1 MKKASDIDI
10 SKIDTDSAEF
20 QNALTLLT
28 FTHQSVFLTG
38 KAGTGKS
45 TFLQY
50 LTHTTK
56 KKYVILAP
64 TGIAAVNAG
73 GQTLHSFF
81 KLPFKP
87 MLPDD
92 PEVKDTRRLKERMK
106 YNADKIK
113 LLRSLDLIIIDEV
126 SMVRADTIDFID
138 RLLKIYCGNKREPFG
153 GKQLLLVGD
162 LFQLEPVITGDVRDV
177 LNYHYRDG
185 QFFFNA
191 HAFDQLSIVPIEL
204 CKVYRQSDSSFIE
217 LLDRI
222 RIGAP
227 TMLDLDR
234 INARAVGLTQGS
246 DDFTMTLATRRDT
259 VDEINQSRLNALR
272 TQQRTYEGI
281 IMGEFPESSLP
292 TERELILKIDA
303 QVVFV
308 KNDITRRWVNGT
320 IGKVVDYG
328 DEDITIQLE
337 DGTKHAVTQEVW
349 ENVKYEYDEEKHEVK
364 EIVLGTFKQYPIKLA
379 WALTIHK
386 SQGLTFDK
394 VIIDMG
400 SGAFSGGQSYVALSR
415 CRSLEG
421 IKMRSKIYARDVFVN
436 QRILQFSQ
444 QFNNDQLIQ
453 SALEY
458 AKADDYYN
466 KAAKSF
472 DKRNIDKAV
481 SYFAKA
487 VTARNE
493 LSRNNVQRLISH
505 KLSTINKMQA
515 QIDELTKKVE
525 EYQTLMQ
532 SLATEYV
539 EMGETCREEGW
550 DMEAAIS
557 NYNKAL
563 KLAPDYALALVGK
576 GLALGQMG
584 NIDDAISC
592 LIQASKIDTSDWRP
606 LYHAGRMIIDADL
619 PVAMEY
625 LLHASQRCDDIPD
638 IHTALAEGYEKAG
651 DEAQA
656 EYHRIKARKLK
667 KRKQ

>member
-191 HAFDQLSIVPIEL
+191 HAFDQLSVVPIEL

-656 EYHRIKARKLK
+656 EYHRLKARKLK

>member
-1 MKKASDIDI
+1 MDIN
-10 SKIDTDSAEF
+10 KIDTSSIEF
-20 QNALTLLT
+20 QNALTLLKYT
-28 FTHQSVFLTG
+28 NQSVFLTG

-50 LTHTTK
+50 LTQTTK

-64 TGIAAVNAG
+64 TGISAVNVG

-87 MLPDD
+87 MLQDN
-92 PEVKDTRRLKERMK
+92 PEVKSIRRLRALMK
-106 YNADKIK
+106 YTNEHVK
-113 LLRSLDLIIIDEV
+113 LLKKLELIIIDEI
-126 SMVRADTIDFID
+126 SMVRADMIDFID
-138 RLLKIYCGNKREPFG
+138 WLLRVYCGNYRQPFG

-162 LFQLEPVITGDVRDV
+162 VFQLEPVITSDMRDV
-177 LNYHYRDG
+177 LSHHYKNG
-185 QFFFNA
+185 QFFFNSKV
-191 HAFDQLSIVPIEL
+191 FSQIPLIPIEL
-204 CKVYRQSDSSFIE
+204 TKVYRQKDPVFIE
-217 LLDRI
+217 MLDRI

-227 TMLDLDR
+227 TLHDLEK
-234 INARAVGLTQGS
+234 INSRYIGFTVVN
-246 DDFTMTLATRRDT
+246 DDFTMTLATRRDI
-259 VDEINQSRLNALR
+259 VDNINYRKLETLHTLSH
-272 TQQRTYEGI
+272 TYIGVI
-281 IMGEFPESSLP
+281 KGDFPENSLP
-292 TERELILKIDA
+292 TDLNLTLKIDA
-303 QVVFV
+303 QVVFI
-308 KNDITRRWVNGT
+308 KNDIERRWVNGT
-320 IGKVVDYG
+320 IGKVIDFG
-328 DEDITIQLE
+328 EEIITIQIQ
-337 DGTKHAVTQEVW
+337 DGTTHAVTREVW
-349 ENVKYEYDEEKHEVK
+349 QNVKYEYDEDKQEVK
-364 EIVLGTFKQYPIKLA
+364 EKVLGSFSQYPIKLA

-386 SQGLTFDK
+386 SQGLTFDN

-400 SGAFSGGQSYVALSR
+400 NGAFSGGQSYVALSR
-415 CRSLEG
+415 CRSLQG
-421 IKMRSKIYARDVFVN
+421 IKMRSIIYARDIFVN
-436 QRILQFSQ
+436 PKVIEFSK
-444 QFNNDQLIQ
+444 QFNNKQLIQ
-453 SALEY
+453 TALEY
-458 AKADDYYN
+458 AKADDYYA
-466 KAAKSF
+466 KAAKYF
-472 DKRNIDKAV
+472 DDNRIADAVKFFTKAV
-481 SYFAKA
+481 
-487 VTARNE
+487 VTRNE
-493 LSRNNVQRLISH
+493 LNQSNVVRLLCQ
-505 KLSTINKMQA
+505 KLSVIPNLKDEIKNLKTKLDSYQA
-515 QIDELTKKVE
+515 
-525 EYQTLMQ
+525 LMQ

-584 NIDDAISC
+584 NIDDAILC

-656 EYHRIKARKLK
+656 EYHRLKAHKLK